1 MNNKERKKISELEQR
16 SIEIMQA
23 DLLRKKWKI
32 CRISE
37 KYSTALT
44 VQTYMQWE
52 YQNERKEKGC
62 IKSIQKHDCK
72 LSQFT

>member
-32 CRISE
+32 SRISE
-37 KYSTALT
+37 KYNTALT
-44 VQTYMQWE
+44 VNIYAMGVPKWE
-52 YQNERKEKGC
+52 KRERMY
-62 IKSIQKHDCK
+62 
-72 LSQFT
+72 